1 MFRELK
7 LSITD
12 GESHLKMRLDALLS
26 DVMTACWRATLAT
39 VIASLGCAPPVRVE
53 AEEQESPLLGC
64 LWLCLQRPEG
74 FTPGVNAHVL

>member
-12 GESHLKMRLDALLS
+12 VESHLKMRLDALLS

-39 VIASLGCAPPVRVE
+39 VTDSLAALR
-53 AEEQESPLLGC
+53 LC
-64 LWLCLQRPEG
+64 LWRRRSRNRLYWGGGSVCGHAAIGPRASYL
-74 FTPGVNAHVL
+74 V